1 MKVPISWLREYVDFE
16 DTVQGLA
23 DRLTFSGVEVEG
35 VEQIGGDFAG
45 LVVGEVLS
53 VERHP
58 EADRLTICQVQAGGD
73 PVQVVCGAPNVAA
86 GQKVPFAPV
95 GIALPNGLKIKKAKI
110 RQVES
115 LGMLLAEDEVGVS
128 DDHSGLMLLDP
139 ACVPGSP
146 LAEVLGPPEV
156 VLDLE
161 ITPNRP
167 DCLCLIG
174 IAREVAV
181 LYGSALKWPTFDWAE
196 SGSPVQE
203 CTQVDVEDTEAC
215 PRYTARILKNIQ
227 IGPSPAWM
235 QKRLTLAGIR
245 PINNVVDITNYVML
259 ESGHPLH
266 AFDQNLLKEGRIIVR
281 RARAGEIIQTLDDV
295 ERKLTD
301 DMLVIA
307 DPEGPVAIAGVMGGA
322 GSEIRPE
329 TATVLLESAC
339 FDPLRTRSTSR
350 QLALSTESSYR
361 FERGVDAHTVEWAS
375 RRAAALM
382 VEHAGGQLAAG
393 VIDVYPVPAQ
403 TRSVSCGWDFVRSLT
418 GMEVEDAEIQRILD
432 ALEMPVMSSE
442 DGQFTVQV
450 PTFRGDIER
459 NVDVVEEVAR
469 IHGLD
474 KIPTPPPRAEMIPG
488 ANDDP
493 IHAKMKLAAH
503 LAGLGLREIMNY
515 SLTSPALLDLF
526 DPGGSAQRI
535 VLPNPISADQS
546 VLRPSL
552 IPQMVET
559 LGRNHA
565 RQLPESAFFE
575 AGRVFWRSAD
585 GVLSEADRVAIGLL
599 GPVGRGPFEKRTAI
613 PAADMYGWLKG
624 VLEGLFVAQGIA
636 DLSVVPQSHP
646 SFERG
651 QAVEVRSG
659 DRVIGVM
666 GLIKASIRKEWRL
679 SDPVAVAELDTAALV
694 AGFGSIV
701 KARAV
706 SVYPAISRDMALVV
720 DQGVSHADILQIIR
734 KNAKKD
740 LESIELFDIF
750 EGDAIGEGKKSMA
763 YSITYRSEER
773 TLTDEDANRYHE
785 KVKNAIRSELDVA
798 IRES

>member
-1 MKVPISWLREYVDFE
+1 MKVPISWLREYVDFD
-16 DTVQGLA
+16 DTVQRLA

-35 VEQIGGDFAG
+35 IEQVGGDYAG
-45 LVVGEVLS
+45 LVVGEVVA

-86 GQKVPFAPV
+86 GQKVPFAPLGAV
-95 GIALPNGLKIKKAKI
+95 LPNGMKMKKAKI

-115 LGMLLAEDEVGVS
+115 FGMLLAEDEVGVS

-139 ACVPGSP
+139 ACQPGTP
-146 LAEVLGPPEV
+146 LAEILGPPEV

-181 LYGSALKWPTFDWAE
+181 LYGSALKWPAFDLRE
-196 SGSPVQE
+196 SGPAVEE
-203 CTQVDVEDTEAC
+203 CTRVDVEDTLAC
-215 PRYTARILKNIQ
+215 PRYTARVLKDIQ

-266 AFDQNLLKEGRIIVR
+266 AFDQGLLAEGRIIVR
-281 RARAGEIIQTLDDV
+281 RARPGEGIRTLDDV
-295 ERKLTD
+295 ERKLTEE
-301 DMLVIA
+301 MLVIA
-307 DPEGPVAIAGVMGGA
+307 DPQGPVAIAGVMGGA
-322 GSEIRPE
+322 GSEIRTE
-329 TATVLLESAC
+329 TTTVLLESAC

-375 RRAAALM
+375 QRAAALM
-382 VEHAGGQLAAG
+382 AEYAGGQIAAG
-393 VIDVYPVPAQ
+393 VIDVYPAPVQ
-403 TRSVSCGWDFVRSLT
+403 TRAVTCGWNFVRSLT
-418 GMEVEDAEIQRILD
+418 GMDVEDSDIQQILD

-442 DGQFTVQV
+442 DGQFTIQV

-459 NVDVVEEVAR
+459 DVDVVEEVAR

-474 KIPTPPPRAEMIPG
+474 QIPTPPPRAEMVPG
-488 ANDDP
+488 ADDDA
-493 IHAKMKLAAH
+493 IRARTQLTSN

-515 SLTSPALLDLF
+515 SLTAPGLLDLF
-526 DPGGSAQRI
+526 DPNDGARRI
-535 VLPNPISADQS
+535 VLPHPISTDQS

-575 AGRVFWRSAD
+575 AGRVFWRAE
-585 GVLSEADRVAIGLL
+585 GGELQEADRIAIGLL
-599 GPVGRGPFEKRTAI
+599 GPVGRGPLEKRQGIRAT
-613 PAADMYGWLKG
+613 DMYSWIKG
-624 VLEGLFVAQGIA
+624 VLEGVLAAQGIA
-636 DLSVVPQSHP
+636 EWVVSPCAHSV
-646 SFERG
+646 FERG

-659 DRVIGVM
+659 ERVIGVM
-666 GLIKASIRKEWRL
+666 GLVRPSIRKEWRL
-679 SDPVAVAELDTAALV
+679 SEPVAVAELDVPALT

-701 KARAV
+701 KAKAV

-720 DQGVSHADILQIIR
+720 DQSVAHTDILRIIR

-740 LESIELFDIF
+740 LEHIELFDIF

-785 KVKNAIRSELDVA
+785 KVKDAIRGELDVV